1 MSTGLF
7 DNDYSNVVINVA
19 DGVTVTINMD
29 LNLSNTTINGGTL
42 IVNKKLNF
50 KTASTLTNVNIKF
63 TGNASMTNSSTL
75 NVKNSQLIFKDNST
89 YSLANTVTLDNSR
102 IFLMGSSSISAF
114 TGKIDLKNLSF
125 IQIGDGAISSDASM
139 QLFAVEI
146 NEYDNSYISIANNNN
161 YYSNLSSYNTK
172 INNKSYSTLLS
183 PINCNKPGKNACS
196 FSNVYGPATLNY
208 GGVSS
213 SAILPVKLTA
223 FGVKADASFVDITWA
238 TAAEVN
244 AKSFVIERSY
254 DGQNWSSIGVVKA
267 NGNTAQASSYSYKD
281 FLKVGGKVQYRL
293 KMVDQDETFS
303 YSPVRTVN
311 AEGLV
316 EMNIYPNPAT
326 TYVMINTKNG
336 AADQLTIQLFNQAG
350 QVVKQVNGNGNTVV
364 SVSDLNMGNYF
375 VRVATKNG
383 TSQTFKLLIKK

>member
-1 MSTGLF
+1 
-7 DNDYSNVVINVA
+7 
-19 DGVTVTINMD
+19 
-29 LNLSNTTINGGTL
+29 
-42 IVNKKLNF
+42 
-50 KTASTLTNVNIKF
+50 
-63 TGNASMTNSSTL
+63 
-75 NVKNSQLIFKDNST
+75 
-89 YSLANTVTLDNSR
+89 
-102 IFLMGSSSISAF
+102 
-114 TGKIDLKNLSF
+114 
-125 IQIGDGAISSDASM
+125 
-139 QLFAVEI
+139 
-146 NEYDNSYISIANNNN
+146 
-161 YYSNLSSYNTK
+161 
-172 INNKSYSTLLS
+172 
-183 PINCNKPGKNACS
+183 
-196 FSNVYGPATLNY
+196 LNY

-303 YSPVRTVN
+303 YSPVRTIN

-326 TYVMINTKNG
+326 TYVMINSKNG